1 MKLWAKVLIAA
12 LSVLIIVLG
21 GMVYILATGTFAA
34 SSSSLSMVTANGTV
48 VPEMRVVNGA
58 LEYLSEHGEWQTL
71 ARLEELYDTYVV
83 SPNKPQP
90 TATPTPPPSPTPE
103 PTQTP
108 EPTAEPTAS
117 PTPEPTDTPKPT
129 KKPSSTPKPTAT
141 AKPTPTPTP
150 VVTAPPVDVGGGGN
164 TGGNT
169 GGDTGGGTGGETGG
183 STGDGEDIGDWS
195 GVLE

>member
-1 MKLWAKVLIAA
+1 MKLRIKVLIAT
-12 LSVLIIVLG
+12 LSLLVVVLG
-21 GMVYILATGTFAA
+21 GMVYILATGAFAA

-58 LEYLSEHGEWQTL
+58 LEYLGEQGEWQTL
-71 ARLEELYDTYVV
+71 ARLDELYDTYVV
-83 SPNKPQP
+83 SPNEPQP
-90 TATPTPPPSPTPE
+90 TATPAPSPSPTIE

-117 PTPEPTDTPKPT
+117 PTSEPTDTPKPT

-150 VVTAPPVDVGGGGN
+150 VVTAPPVDVGGGGD
-164 TGGNT
+164 T
-169 GGDTGGGTGGETGG
+169 GGDTGGGT
-183 STGDGEDIGDWS
+183 DGEDISGEDEGWS
-195 GVLE
+195 GGHE